1 MKDLLITSIQTAGM
15 VVAACI
21 IVNVVIV
28 KLVQYGK
35 IKRMSRKAITG
46 K

>member
-1 MKDLLITSIQTAGM
+1 MKELLITSVQTAGM

-21 IVNVVIV
+21 IVNLVIV
-28 KLVQYGK
+28 KLVRYGK
-35 IKRMSRKAITG
+35 IKRLQRKSVTS